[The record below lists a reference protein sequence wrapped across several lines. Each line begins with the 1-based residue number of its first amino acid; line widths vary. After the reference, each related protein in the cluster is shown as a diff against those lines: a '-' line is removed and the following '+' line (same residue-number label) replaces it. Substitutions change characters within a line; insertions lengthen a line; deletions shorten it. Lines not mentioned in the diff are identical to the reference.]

1 MPYTMPGKKRPLG
14 GGSVPSAP
22 GGGATSPAAPAGQP
36 AAPGY
41 VNFSRL
47 LAVNQGGAQK
57 MADNLAGQVQQKGQ
71 AAAGQIESARAG
83 FQGKVQGGAL
93 QYQAPNHTSTPGGAT
108 SGDLYR
114 TAGAMKEQ
122 AARGYSGPKDWAGA
136 GYDVAGMA
144 SSAKSAQD
152 SAKNLTTSGGR
163 GAMLREGASGPY
175 SAGMSALDAGLSGAA
190 LGNRGQE
197 LSQLYGGL
205 SQQLVDYQRQGG
217 DAVEAATT
225 QSNDAARQYGE
236 QAERFQTLGDQSK
249 ESEEQARRYREEYL
263 RRNPRLA
270 PGYHSTTKPITIDG
284 RPIDPR
290 LLTPGL
296 YG

>member
-1 MPYTMPGKKRPLG
+1 MPYSMPGKKRPLG

-22 GGGATSPAAPAGQP
+22 GGAAAPAAPAGQP

-71 AAAGQIESARAG
+71 AAAGQLEGAKAG
-83 FQGKVQGGAL
+83 FQGKVQSGTH
-93 QYQAPNHTSTPGGAT
+93 QYQAPNHTSTPGSAP
-108 SGDLYR
+108 SADLYR

-122 AARGYSGPKDWAGA
+122 AARGYGGPKDWTAA
-136 GYDVAGMA
+136 GYDVAGMSGA
-144 SSAKSAQD
+144 ARAAQD
-152 SAKNLTTSGGR
+152 SAKSLTTSGGR
-163 GAMLREGASGPY
+163 GAMLRAGASGPY

-263 RRNPRLA
+263 RRYPRLM
-270 PGYHSTTKPITIDG
+270 PGSPSPRPITVDG